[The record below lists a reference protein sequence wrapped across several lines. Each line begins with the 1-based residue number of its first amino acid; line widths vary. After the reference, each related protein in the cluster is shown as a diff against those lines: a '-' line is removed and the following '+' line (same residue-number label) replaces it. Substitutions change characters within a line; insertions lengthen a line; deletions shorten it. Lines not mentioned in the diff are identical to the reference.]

1 MKSWSIPVGRIFGVD
16 LRVHV
21 TFVLLLLFV
30 WFTDTVS
37 SGTRGAVRGLLLV
50 AIVFASVVLHE
61 LGHAILAIRY
71 GLRVRSIVLLPIGGI
86 TLMEDPAEV
95 SSDPARELRLAAVG
109 PMVNLVLGVVAS
121 LVILTLYPQARLFD
135 QPLIVSA
142 NLPRSFAW
150 ANLFLGAFNLLPAYP
165 LDGGRALRAWFAERL
180 DHVSATR
187 RAISISQFFAMLMIF
202 AGAVWNTWFMLIGIF
217 LFFGAM
223 LEDRSAVFQAVTEH
237 VHMED
242 VMLTDFLTLS
252 PADTLENA
260 LEKSLHSLQDDFPV
274 VRGTDMVG
282 VISRQRIMESLRSQG
297 NGYIQ
302 AAMTRISQ
310 VAGRSDT
317 LANVLAKAGRSGI
330 SLIPVVDGESLVGI
344 VTMQNLMHSMAL
356 LAESRR
362 LRARSGS

>member
-1 MKSWSIPVGRIFGVD
+1 MKNWSISVGTISGID
-16 LRVHV
+16 LRIHV
-21 TFVLLLLFV
+21 TFVFLLLFV
-30 WFTDTVS
+30 WFTDTVT
-37 SGTRGAVRGLLLV
+37 SGVNGAARGLGLV
-50 AIVFASVVLHE
+50 AIIFGSVVAHE
-61 LGHAILAIRY
+61 LGHAILAIRS
-71 GLRVRSIVLLPIGGI
+71 GLEVRSIILLPIGGV
-86 TLMEDPAEV
+86 TLLEHPSEA
-95 SSDPARELRLAAVG
+95 SSDPARELRIAATG
-109 PMVNLVLGVVAS
+109 PMINLTLGVVAG
-121 LVILTLYPQARLFD
+121 LAVLLLYPQAQLFER
-135 QPLIVSA
+135 PLIVSS

-237 VHMED
+237 VHIED

-274 VRGTDMVG
+274 VRGNDMVG
-282 VISRQRIMESLRSQG
+282 AISRQRIMESLRSQG

-310 VAGRSDT
+310 VASRTDT
-317 LANVLAKAGRSGI
+317 LANVLARAGRSGI
-330 SLIPVVDGESLVGI
+330 SLIPVVEGDSLVGI

>member
-1 MKSWSIPVGRIFGVD
+1 MKNWSIPAGTIFGIAV
-16 LRVHV
+16 RVHV
-21 TFVLLLLFV
+21 TFVFLLLFV
-30 WFTDTVS
+30 WLTDTLAS
-37 SGTRGAVRGLLLV
+37 CASGAVRGLLLV
-50 AIVFASVVLHE
+50 GIVFASVIMHE
-61 LGHAILAIRY
+61 LGHAIMAVRS
-71 GLRVRSIVLLPIGGI
+71 GLRVRSIMLLPIGGI
-86 TLMEDPAEV
+86 TLMEDPAD
-95 SSDPARELRLAAVG
+95 SGSNPARELRIAAIG
-109 PMVNLVLGVVAS
+109 PMVNLVVGIAAS
-121 LVILTLYPQARLFD
+121 LTILLLYPQARLFE
-135 QPLIVSA
+135 QPLIVSS

-165 LDGGRALRAWFAERL
+165 LDGGRVLRAWFAERL
-180 DHVSATR
+180 DHVTATR
-187 RAISISQFFAMLMIF
+187 RAVSIGQLFAMLMIF
-202 AGAVWNTWFMLIGIF
+202 AGAIWNTWFMLIGIF

-242 VMLTDFLTLS
+242 VMLTDFATLS
-252 PADTLENA
+252 PADTLEHA

-282 VISRQRIMESLRSQG
+282 TISRQRIMESLRAQG

-310 VAGRSDT
+310 VASRTDT
-317 LANVLAKAGRSGI
+317 LASVLAKAGRAGF

-362 LRARSGS
+362 LRRGSS